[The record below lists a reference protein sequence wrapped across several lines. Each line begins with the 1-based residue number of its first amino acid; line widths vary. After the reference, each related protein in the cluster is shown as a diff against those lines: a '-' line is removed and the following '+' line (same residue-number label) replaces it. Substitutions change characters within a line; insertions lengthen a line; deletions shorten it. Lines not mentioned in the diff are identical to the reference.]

1 MKMSTFEELKKV
13 WEANQESAEGYTP
26 YDHKSLDSII
36 KSRTKKNMKKAM
48 HYFWG
53 VLFLQILVYALL
65 SHVIIRYGG
74 DTKTLFLGI
83 GGILLH
89 LPFTIL
95 LIKKFKRMAI
105 VKPAQGNS
113 ASLHQYVF
121 QQHKL
126 LRSFYTFKKRYEFL
140 LVPLS
145 TAIGVFLTFK
155 LFVPGGVE
163 GNPTGAILTFLI
175 TLLTMVASI
184 RSENRKSFEEPLR
197 ELNQLLNEF
206 QAER

>member
-1 MKMSTFEELKKV
+1 
-13 WEANQESAEGYTP
+13 
-26 YDHKSLDSII
+26 
-36 KSRTKKNMKKAM
+36 
-48 HYFWG
+48 
-53 VLFLQILVYALL
+53 
-65 SHVIIRYGG
+65 
-74 DTKTLFLGI
+74 
-83 GGILLH
+83 
-89 LPFTIL
+89 
-95 LIKKFKRMAI
+95 MAI